1 LKDYL
6 FKNICSISDRILNS
20 KESNSTT
27 IAIRSLHLIKNHPD
41 YLNQHKKIDI
51 LKIFLLL
58 VKRLFF
64 STINTFLLKSNLENI
79 KFIKKK
85 IIFISHLLEKENVNK
100 KNDFYYGNFQS
111 ILNKRKISNYKIFCN
126 HTNNITY
133 YNNLKYSKNTIVL
146 SKFLNLKGEIKL
158 LANQLIEFFRLI
170 RIKFKTKDALKKRII
185 KDALVSLFQ
194 EETLFALRINY
205 QLKILFDKI
214 KPKLLICT
222 YEGYPWERLCFNKAK
237 NLSKDL
243 ACVGYQHAPVIKSN
257 YSLKRNLKGNY
268 NPDIIW
274 CSNNNSYNELLHSSK
289 IKNTYLNKLGNF
301 KSYQEKT
308 PVLKKNKINKICL
321 VIPEGTNSE
330 CIRLFKFSLLCAK
343 KNKSFKFIWRVH
355 PIIKKE
361 KMLKLLDLT
370 FHRLPSNIKIS
381 NNKLISKDFEKTSF
395 TLYRGSG
402 AIIKSTLFGNIP
414 LYLNDKREANID
426 PLYKFNKKNY
436 IFNVKDFNTLCNF
449 YLKKNKLDLKLIRN
463 INKNYYKKFEINKLL
478 KFINKFK

>member
-1 LKDYL
+1 MKDHL
-6 FKNICSISDRILNS
+6 FKKICSISDRILNS

-41 YLNQHKKIDI
+41 YLNQRKKIDI
-51 LKIFLLL
+51 FKIFLLL

-64 STINTFLLKSNLENI
+64 SSINTFFFKTNLENF
-79 KFIKKK
+79 KSVKKNV
-85 IIFISHLLEKENVNK
+85 IFISHLLEKENVNK
-100 KNDFYYGNFQS
+100 KNDFYFGNLKN
-111 ILNKRKISNYKIFCN
+111 ILEREKISNYKILCN
-126 HTNNITY
+126 HTNDIFSL
-133 YNNLKYSKNTIVL
+133 NNLKNSKNTIVL
-146 SKFLNLKGEIKL
+146 SKYLNLKGEIKL
-158 LANQLIEFFRLI
+158 LAIQLLEFLRLI
-170 RIKFKTKDALKKRII
+170 RIKFRTKEALKKKII

-194 EETLFALRINY
+194 DETLFALRTNY
-205 QLKILFDKI
+205 QLEVLIDKI

-243 ACVGYQHAPVIKSN
+243 IRVGYQHAPVIKSN

-274 CSNNNSYNELLHSSK
+274 CSNNNSYDELYHSSI
-289 IKNTYLNKLGNF
+289 IKHTFLNKLGNF
-301 KSYQEKT
+301 KIYQEKIL
-308 PVLKKNKINKICL
+308 VLKKNKIKKICL

-330 CIRLFKFSLLCAK
+330 CIRLFKFSLLCAE

-361 KMLKLLDLT
+361 KMLKLLDLPSKK
-370 FHRLPSNIKIS
+370 LPSNIKIS

-402 AIIKSTLFGNIP
+402 AIINSTLHGNIP
-414 LYLNDKREANID
+414 LYLHNKGDANID
-426 PLYKFNKKNY
+426 PLYKLNKKNY
-436 IFNVKDFNTLCNF
+436 ILNVKDFSRICNS
-449 YLKKNKLDLKLIRN
+449 YLKKKKLDLKLIRD
-463 INKNYYKKFEINKLL
+463 INKNYSKKLEINKLL
-478 KFINKFK
+478 KFIKKFK